1 MASCC
6 EWDCFVSADRT
17 SKPERYVLFCMA
29 DGVSCGSQAGP
40 PAARSCSGG
49 LPAPRLCLSF
59 SSPFHCFRDCLPLPA
74 RQSRD
79 KPTPMVYFGRCLIAC
94 VAVFVFFLPV
104 FVAGFFLLLLLI
116 WFLFCSASLPHTG
129 CPCFSRCWMPKSELK
144 EKLCIAARMLLRFS
158 WEIFVMLNFIVN
170 LKLRWTALKDFRLHS
185 PFEPPWQKSNRPF

>member
-17 SKPERYVLFCMA
+17 SEPERYVLFCMA

-94 VAVFVFFLPV
+94 VAVFIFFSLSLLLVFF
-104 FVAGFFLLLLLI
+104 
-116 WFLFCSASLPHTG
+116 FLFLFGFCFVLLP
-129 CPCFSRCWMPKSELK
+129 CPTLAVPVSQGVECQNL
-144 EKLCIAARMLLRFS
+144 
-158 WEIFVMLNFIVN
+158 N
-170 LKLRWTALKDFRLHS
+170 LKKNCVLRLGCS
-185 PFEPPWQKSNRPF
+185 